1 MLGPAIER
9 NICILQKLF
18 RASPAII
25 VKIATAF
32 SIYSPIDFLF
42 YSLLYFKYYIYI
54 YIYIYI
60 FSSCVLYSSQQ
71 PTSLP
76 PFLPK

>member
-54 YIYIYI
+54 YIYI
-60 FSSCVLYSSQQ
+60 FSSFLLYSSQQ